1 MNPTAALPCEPAHNL
16 APAVAAR
23 QAEIAKVMAQV
34 ERKRH
39 SLADRLRNSDVDLA
53 DARRR
58 NAAMPG
64 RLGELW
70 GLFIEL
76 PRERQ
81 LEALGVAQFHAMS
94 WQSLLQCSPF
104 LQGAA
109 R

>member
-1 MNPTAALPCEPAHNL
+1 
-16 APAVAAR
+16 
-23 QAEIAKVMAQV
+23 MAQV
-34 ERKRH
+34 ERKRQ
-39 SLADRLRNSDVDLA
+39 SLAERLRAGDVDLA

-58 NAAMPG
+58 NATMPG

-70 GLFIEL
+70 GIFIEL

-81 LEALGVAQFHAMS
+81 IEALGVAQFHAMS

>member
-1 MNPTAALPCEPAHNL
+1 MSDPA
-16 APAVAAR
+16 AVAAR
-23 QAEIAKVMAQV
+23 QAAITKVMAQV
-34 ERKRH
+34 GQKRQ
-39 SLADRLRNSDVDLA
+39 SLAERLRADDVDLA
-53 DARRR
+53 DARCR
-58 NAAMPG
+58 NATMPG

-70 GLFIEL
+70 GVFIEL

-81 LEALGVAQFHAMS
+81 IEALGAPQFHAMS

>member
-1 MNPTAALPCEPAHNL
+1 MNPTAALPCAPVQDL
-16 APAVAAR
+16 APAVATR

-34 ERKRH
+34 ERKRY
-39 SLADRLRNSDVDLA
+39 SLAERLRNSDMDLA

-58 NAAMPG
+58 NASMPG

-76 PRERQ
+76 PRESQ
-81 LEALGVAQFHAMS
+81 VEALGIAQFHAMS